1 MEVEEVRTG
10 NEPVREAEELRTGEE
25 PVPADV
31 ELGTEDIPVRD
42 VGEGDSHFEDYP
54 GNDFEKVGEF
64 TSKETSQSPS
74 TPAPKNPTEETP
86 SSSEP
91 RRKWFKTLAGRMDLP
106 WVRKLI
112 ALRSKT
118 SPSPSKPLKN
128 SLPNQPENHTDWLL
142 KELYGAAL
150 PNRAP
155 R

>member
-74 TPAPKNPTEETP
+74 TPVSYTHLTLPT
-86 SSSEP
+86 
-91 RRKWFKTLAGRMDLP
+91 
-106 WVRKLI
+106 
-112 ALRSKT
+112 
-118 SPSPSKPLKN
+118 
-128 SLPNQPENHTDWLL
+128 
-142 KELYGAAL
+142 
-150 PNRAP
+150 NREV
-155 R
+155 